1 MPALPFQALLG
12 VVGRPHVEGRERLDA
27 ARIGDG
33 ELAGDLRPGADP
45 DAVGLGDPTVTCE
58 RFGGRLSLGPDPLL
72 ERAGE
77 LGLVGLAHQVVA
89 LVVEGRIQEE
99 ALVLDA
105 KALRG
110 LADPTLAKGDQLLAL
125 GEGADGDR
133 PFFES
138 NWHWKEGLSG
148 SSRAGHGGSRRDG
161 P

>member
-89 LVVEGRIQEE
+89 LVVEGRIQKEPV
-99 ALVLDA
+99 VLDPEVLVA
-105 KALRG
+105 
-110 LADPTLAKGDQLLAL
+110 LADAALAERDELLTL
-125 GEGADGDR
+125 GERADGYR

-138 NWHWKEGLSG
+138 NRHT
-148 SSRAGHGGSRRDG
+148 RRRRRLAAD
-161 P
+161 